1 MEENICTILLNR
13 TLNRDTDDAP
23 IGTIE
28 GNEYYLDVK
37 NGLKKW
43 EQYIDIAPIID
54 SDEKNHLYIDSYLY
68 QKIRDD

>member
-1 MEENICTILLNR
+1 MKENICTILLNR

-23 IGTIE
+23 TGTIE
-28 GNEYYLDVK
+28 GDEYYLDVK

-43 EQYIDIAPIID
+43 EQYIDIATTD
-54 SDEKNHLYIDSYLY
+54 TNNNLYIDSYLY